1 MLDCQRDLFQLDDS
15 VTYLNCAYMSPQ
27 MKAVEA
33 AGKQAMDR
41 KNKPWTIP
49 STDFFQPV
57 EQLKQ
62 AFAQLVNGSPER
74 IALIPAAS
82 YGIATV
88 TRNVIVKAGQEILM
102 AEEQFPSNY
111 YSWKRLSDT
120 SGAVIRMI
128 AAPDSTHRSAAWN
141 EAILAAINPQT
152 AVVALGHVHWA
163 DGSLFDLKAIREA
176 CDEVGAYLII
186 DGTQSVGALPF
197 DLATIRPDALVCG
210 GYKWLMGPY
219 SLGLAY
225 YGPRFDGGTPLEEN
239 WVNRYKSEDFAGLVN
254 YETRYQ
260 AGAARYSM
268 GEQSNFFLVPQLTA
282 AIEQINRWQPQSI
295 QDYCKAIT
303 SSALVAL
310 RQLGCSIDE
319 SREVAYH
326 LRGVRLPSTIDGG
339 VLEQKLKARNIFVS
353 KRGTAIRVAPHLY
366 NTTAELASLVEA
378 FTEARMLK

>member
-1 MLDCQRDLFQLDDS
+1 
-15 VTYLNCAYMSPQ
+15 
-27 MKAVEA
+27 VEV

-88 TRNVIVKAGQEILM
+88 TRNIHPIAGQEILM
-102 AEEQFPSNY
+102 ADEQFPSNY

-120 SGAVIRMI
+120 SGAVIRMVP
-128 AAPDSTHRSAAWN
+128 APDSTHRSAAWN
-141 EAILAAINPQT
+141 EAILAAINSQT

-163 DGSLFDLKAIREA
+163 DGSLFDLKAIRAA

-197 DLATIRPDALVCG
+197 DIATIRPDALVCG

-225 YGPRFDGGTPLEEN
+225 YGQRFDGGIPLEEN

-254 YETRYQ
+254 YEARYQ

-282 AIEQINRWQPQSI
+282 AIEQINLWQPQRI

-303 SSALVAL
+303 ASALAAL

-319 SREVAYH
+319 SPEVAYH
-326 LRGVRLPSTIDGG
+326 LRGVRLPSTIDRG
-339 VLEQKLKARNIFVS
+339 VLDQKLKERNIFVS

-366 NTTAELASLVEA
+366 NTAAELAALVEA
-378 FTEARMLK
+378 FAEARVSK